1 MGVGVHHAG
10 LSIEDRRLIE
20 QRFLAGKLFV
30 VVATSTLAVGVNLP
44 CHTVI
49 IKGVEMWDGSKTKEY
64 PDLDIV
70 QMMGRAV
77 CPNGSVFSPCA
88 DLSEGRP
95 QFGIYEFIG

>member
-1 MGVGVHHAG
+1 VGVGIHHAG
-10 LSIEDRRLIE
+10 LSMEDRRLIE

-64 PDLDIV
+64 PDLDVV

-77 CPNGSVFSPCA
+77 CSNGFPFFPCA
-88 DLSEGRP
+88 DFFLGTSP
-95 QFGIYEFIG
+95 IWYEFIG